1 MKTFLVTILA
11 IFYLGASTGATV
23 HLHYCMGKL
32 VDIKLWHSKAGKCGN
47 CGMKKSTA
55 FTKKCCKD
63 EHKIVKLEKDQKSV
77 ENGLQ
82 LAQTAAAT
90 PAACIELP
98 QVYITSIVEGL
109 PVSHAPPRSIKT
121 HILYCNFR
129 I

>member
-1 MKTFLVTILA
+1 
-11 IFYLGASTGATV
+11 
-23 HLHYCMGKL
+23 
-32 VDIKLWHSKAGKCGN
+32 
-47 CGMKKSTA
+47 MKKSTA

-63 EHKIVKLEKDQKSV
+63 EHKIVKLEKDHQKSV
-77 ENGLQ
+77 ENSLQ
-82 LAQTAAAT
+82 LAQMAAAT